1 MITLDQ
7 QISIIFL
14 DPVGINKAGAYRYEV
29 YLSNING
36 DRGKT
41 LFVGNV
47 FLNENQAELN
57 LDITSIVRSYYNTNN
72 IWDSIG
78 YSRNNESTT
87 YLFFDAKLYGENN
100 EVNSS
105 EDAAVVNMMYVYPNY
120 KAELNAGLDYTANTG
135 GNLWVSLQGRYAE
148 GGIGK
153 FKLTPHYPFIKTN
166 KYPLALQGY
175 ANNGVL
181 NENFSIKINGNSIS
195 TPFYISFNNYFWRV
209 PLMRLFDGVTLNTD
223 GVVDIAGDELA
234 IIDVCP
240 ARYYLMWK
248 DRAGSYQSQRFEG
261 VETFTES
268 FSREFVKNNTGYK
281 KPNTININPK
291 IKIQT
296 GFIDDELYPYYESI
310 FVSPQL
316 LLYDSKEDRSY
327 PVNVTGDY
335 TEKTFKNQGRQFFNL
350 QLDLEFA
357 TQQNIMY

>member
-1 MITLDQ
+1 MKTLNQ
-7 QISIIFL
+7 QIYIYFTEPS
-14 DPVGINKAGAYRYEV
+14 GINKAGAYKYEV
-29 YLSNING
+29 YLTNSNG
-36 DRGKT
+36 DKGKT

-47 FLNENQAELN
+47 FLNENQSEVS
-57 LDITSIVRSYYNTNN
+57 LDITSIVRSYYNTNS
-72 IWDSIG
+72 IWDFISGTI
-78 YSRNNESTT
+78 NQESTT
-87 YLFFDAKLYGENN
+87 YLFFDAIIYGENDEEN
-100 EVNSS
+100 TS
-105 EDAAVVNMMYVYPNY
+105 EDYAEVNMMYVYPNY
-120 KAELNAGLDYTANTG
+120 KAELNAGLNYTADTG
-135 GNLWVSLQGRYAE
+135 GSLWVSLQGRYAE
-148 GGIGK
+148 NGIGK
-153 FKLTPHYPFIKTN
+153 FKLTPHYPFIKTYN
-166 KYPLALQGY
+166 YQIALQGY
-175 ANNGVL
+175 ANNGIL
-181 NENFSIKINGNSIS
+181 NKNYNIKINGSIIS
-195 TPFYISFNNYFWRV
+195 QKFKISFNNYFWRI
-209 PLMRLFDGVTLNTD
+209 PLSLLFTNVSLDKD
-223 GVVDIAGDELA
+223 GVVDIAGDEIA

-268 FSREFVKNNTGYK
+268 FSREFVKNSEGK
-281 KPNTININPK
+281 RKPNTININPK

-357 TQQNIMY
+357 TNQNIIY